1 MVFVFLITFQMNSV
15 IKYIS
20 LSTLVLQT
28 SSLVLLLRYSRTVP
42 SVGGRYLSSTAVVL
56 SEVFKMITCLSLL
69 LSQSGWSANQL
80 LKLLHLEVWS
90 KPYDTCKVLV
100 PAALYTVQNNLLFL
114 ALSKLDAATY
124 QVTYQ
129 LKILTTALFSV
140 TMLHKH
146 LEVQQ
151 WFSLV
156 LLMAGV
162 TLVQWPEEASSSTNV
177 DHDMTSQFIG
187 LLAVLAACL
196 SSGFSGVY
204 FEKLVKE
211 TPQSLWIRNF
221 QLAAVFVSDLK
232 PLVEGGFFQG
242 YNYITW
248 MVVLLQAFGGLVIS
262 AAVKYADNI
271 LKGFATSLSIVLS
284 TIFSYFVLGDFS
296 PNSHFLSGTFVVIM
310 ATILYGYSGKRSQQ
324 LKLE

>member
-1 MVFVFLITFQMNSV
+1 MRVFHLTMNSV

>member
-1 MVFVFLITFQMNSV
+1 ML
-15 IKYIS
+15 
-20 LSTLVLQT
+20 
-28 SSLVLLLRYSRTVP
+28 
-42 SVGGRYLSSTAVVL
+42 
-56 SEVFKMITCLSLL
+56 TCLTVLFF
-69 LSQSGWSANQL
+69 QSGWSGNQL
-80 LKLLHLEVWS
+80 IKLLYSEVWS
-90 KPYDTCKVLV
+90 KPSDTCKVLV

-156 LLMAGV
+156 LLMVGV
-162 TLVQWPEEASSSTNV
+162 TLVQWPEETSSSTSI
-177 DHDMTSQFIG
+177 DHDMTSKFIG

-211 TPQSLWIRNF
+211 TPQSLWIRNI
-221 QLAAVFVSDLK
+221 QLAIFCCLLGAAAVFVSDVK
-232 PLVEGGFFQG
+232 TVVEGGFFQG

-248 MVVLLQAFGGLVIS
+248 IVVLLQAFGGLVIS
-262 AAVKYADNI
+262 TAIKYADNV

-284 TIFSYFVLGDFS
+284 TVFSYFILGDFC
-296 PNSHFLSGTFVVIM
+296 PKSHFLYGAFVVII
-310 ATILYGYSGKRSQQ
+310 ATLLYGYSGKSPRQQ
-324 LKLE
+324 KHE